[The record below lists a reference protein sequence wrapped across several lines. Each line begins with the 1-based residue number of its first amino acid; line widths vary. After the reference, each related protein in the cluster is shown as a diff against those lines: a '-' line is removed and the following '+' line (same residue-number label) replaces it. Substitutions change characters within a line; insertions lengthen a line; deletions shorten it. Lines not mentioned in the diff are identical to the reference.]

1 MEVTSLSCS
10 IQRAFFRNICLI
22 LVTICFYFFHISMI
36 FVDIFDQA
44 RVTFVLEKPLVE
56 RKRNPAGEQS
66 WGREWWIT
74 QGLGGHTDCR
84 TQIHRSDTQM
94 FLFLYLY
101 LGHTDCRTKI
111 HRSDTQ
117 MFLFLYLY
125 FRHTDCRTQIHRSD
139 TRMFLYLYLYF
150 GHTDCRTQIQR
161 SGINV
166 FGRCLPLQSNKI
178 WPANKRKYKQWWFDG
193 CDQ

>member
-1 MEVTSLSCS
+1 
-10 IQRAFFRNICLI
+10 
-22 LVTICFYFFHISMI
+22 MI

-84 TQIHRSDTQM
+84 TQILRSDTQM
-94 FLFLYLY
+94 FFYLYLGHTDCRTQIHRADTQMFLHLYLY
-101 LGHTDCRTKI
+101 LGHTDCRT
-111 HRSDTQ
+111 
-117 MFLFLYLY
+117 
-125 FRHTDCRTQIHRSD
+125 QIK
-139 TRMFLYLYLYF
+139 
-150 GHTDCRTQIQR
+150 R
-161 SGINV
+161 SGING

-178 WPANKRKYKQWWFDG
+178 WPANKRKYKFRNVYLMVWWMWSRISYT
-193 CDQ
+193 